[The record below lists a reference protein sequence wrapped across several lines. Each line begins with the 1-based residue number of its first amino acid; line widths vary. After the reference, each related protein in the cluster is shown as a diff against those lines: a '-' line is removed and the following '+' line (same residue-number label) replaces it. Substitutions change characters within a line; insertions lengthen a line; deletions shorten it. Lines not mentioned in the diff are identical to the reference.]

1 MRKTRVRTGL
11 FAVLTAMWM
20 LLIFLFSAQDA
31 SKSGAISDN
40 FSRFIVNFLEPGEH
54 VGTTQSS
61 NTASSGKA
69 SGSESVEAF
78 APSGN
83 SKTYD
88 PVPNKN
94 WFGIDRLKFKAFIRK
109 SGHFRLFMGLGALVL
124 LTLRS
129 YYSDWPEQK
138 SVLWRVHLSAWL
150 ACVCYAFCDEFH
162 QLFVKGRDARFRD
175 VFIDSCGALVGVLLT
190 VLVLKLIACMRRK
203 HIPKRKIS

>member
-94 WFGIDRLKFKAFIRK
+94 
-109 SGHFRLFMGLGALVL
+109 
-124 LTLRS
+124 
-129 YYSDWPEQK
+129 
-138 SVLWRVHLSAWL
+138 
-150 ACVCYAFCDEFH
+150 
-162 QLFVKGRDARFRD
+162 
-175 VFIDSCGALVGVLLT
+175 
-190 VLVLKLIACMRRK
+190 
-203 HIPKRKIS
+203 

>member
-1 MRKTRVRTGL
+1 
-11 FAVLTAMWM
+11 
-20 LLIFLFSAQDA
+20 
-31 SKSGAISDN
+31 
-40 FSRFIVNFLEPGEH
+40 
-54 VGTTQSS
+54 
-61 NTASSGKA
+61 
-69 SGSESVEAF
+69 
-78 APSGN
+78 
-83 SKTYD
+83 
-88 PVPNKN
+88 
-94 WFGIDRLKFKAFIRK
+94 
-109 SGHFRLFMGLGALVL
+109 MGLGALVL

>member
-31 SKSGAISDN
+31 SKSGSISDN

-109 SGHFRLFMGLGALVL
+109 SGHFCLFMGLGALVL

-150 ACVCYAFCDEFH
+150 ACGSATSFISC
-162 QLFVKGRDARFRD
+162 LSKDATH
-175 VFIDSCGALVGVLLT
+175 ALEMCLLT
-190 VLVLKLIACMRRK
+190 VAVRLSAFCL
-203 HIPKRKIS
+203 PSSF

>member
-1 MRKTRVRTGL
+1 MDASHFSVFSAGRLKIRRHKRQLFPIYRKFFRTGR
-11 FAVLTAMWM
+11 AC
-20 LLIFLFSAQDA
+20 
-31 SKSGAISDN
+31 G
-40 FSRFIVNFLEPGEH
+40 
-54 VGTTQSS
+54 

-109 SGHFRLFMGLGALVL
+109 SGHFCLFMGLGALVL

>member
-1 MRKTRVRTGL
+1 M
-11 FAVLTAMWM
+11 
-20 LLIFLFSAQDA
+20 
-31 SKSGAISDN
+31 
-40 FSRFIVNFLEPGEH
+40 
-54 VGTTQSS
+54 GTTQSS

-109 SGHFRLFMGLGALVL
+109 SGHFCLFMGLGALVL